1 MTEPARP
8 GVPALHAV
16 LDGIGRSAVAVSG
29 GVDSMT
35 LALLA
40 GRRLGAACAMFHAVS
55 PAVPPEATARV
66 RALGAREGWRLTVLD
81 AGEFDDP
88 AYRANPANR
97 CFYCKTNLYGALAA
111 RTDATLLS
119 GTNLDDLGDWRPGLK
134 AAEEHGVRHPFV
146 EAGIDK
152 ARIRAIAAALGFD
165 DLARLPAA
173 PCLSSRIETGLRVE
187 ADDLASIHAAERYL
201 ARQLRQLR
209 PETVRCRRRRAGI
222 VIELDAPTLDALTE
236 GRRDALGTAV
246 AGMFDA
252 GRRRRPRPAGPLR
265 ALPGRQRLPE
275 TCSRRVSTPTAITLD
290 LERCARIGIEEAVLC
305 AGKTPEQLA
314 DILRRADE
322 ADASLLL
329 TRLDATQRDALPAA
343 LAERIDYEPLSRTG
357 FFGTVAAPAGAPRVA
372 IVSAGTSDQ
381 PVSREAARTLA
392 YHGHPS
398 AEIGDVGVAG
408 LWRLMEQ
415 DRRDQGLPG
424 RHRGG
429 RHGRRAPLGGRRPRA
444 GAGDRGADLHRLRH
458 RPGRG
463 HRAHDHARLVRA
475 GDCGGQH
482 RQRLRRRLRRA
493 AGASAARRAHTLKA
507 PGAMRRRFAAIR
519 RMG

>member
-1 MTEPARP
+1 MTEPAHP

-16 LDGIGRSAVAVSG
+16 LDGIGRCAVAVSG

-209 PETVRCRRRRAGI
+209 PETVRCRRRKAGI

-252 GRRRRPRPAGPLR
+252 DGG
-265 ALPGRQRLPE
+265 
-275 TCSRRVSTPTAITLD
+275 
-290 LERCARIGIEEAVLC
+290 
-305 AGKTPEQLA
+305 
-314 DILRRADE
+314 
-322 ADASLLL
+322 DA
-329 TRLDATQRDALPAA
+329 
-343 LAERIDYEPLSRTG
+343 
-357 FFGTVAAPAGAPRVA
+357 
-372 IVSAGTSDQ
+372 
-381 PVSREAARTLA
+381 
-392 YHGHPS
+392 
-398 AEIGDVGVAG
+398 
-408 LWRLMEQ
+408 
-415 DRRDQGLPG
+415 
-424 RHRGG
+424 
-429 RHGRRAPLGGRRPRA
+429 
-444 GAGDRGADLHRLRH
+444 
-458 RPGRG
+458 
-463 HRAHDHARLVRA
+463 HARPVRFA
-475 GDCGGQH
+475 PYRVGSAF
-482 RQRLRRRLRRA
+482 LRPA
-493 AGASAARRAHTLKA
+493 AGA
-507 PGAMRRRFAAIR
+507 
-519 RMG
+519 